1 MKAVIGFGNTNR
13 EIKMKIKSIFVA
25 VLLAAGVVVAPAS
38 VAADKPLVESF
49 KVSPE
54 TVDLASASTLATF
67 ELIVSHPNGI
77 ETSQTE
83 VILKNSTN
91 VLLSTTLRRI
101 DSPLNL
107 RLERVTF
114 RGVISIPRD
123 VSTGTYIF
131 SSTPVKS
138 NPVRENSYS
147 TGTILGGVLRPLIG
161 AESGLL
167 IRNNGDLNLTTE
179 TFVGPSYDSTLGVS
193 FNDPIKFNSS
203 NSPIWR
209 VGEIYDPRDY
219 FEMRIPTLALVVGS
233 ATPKIC
239 STDGKTLKFLSEG
252 DCSFT
257 VSTLK
262 TSDYVANIKVLSG
275 SIKSARIKP
284 ILVVPQI
291 LNQTGTDFPKTLEVS
306 KVFGN
311 GGFILPQSQ
320 TPTICI
326 GGSFLVRLI
335 AGGTCILTYQSIEN
349 SELLPSDVYIQ
360 KFEVIDTS
368 KPIVVPTPVV
378 TPTPVATPT
387 AKPVVKKTITCVKG
401 KKTVTRTGTNPKCP
415 KGYKLKK

>member
-1 MKAVIGFGNTNR
+1 
-13 EIKMKIKSIFVA
+13 
-25 VLLAAGVVVAPAS
+25 
-38 VAADKPLVESF
+38 
-49 KVSPE
+49 
-54 TVDLASASTLATF
+54 
-67 ELIVSHPNGI
+67 
-77 ETSQTE
+77 
-83 VILKNSTN
+83 
-91 VLLSTTLRRI
+91 
-101 DSPLNL
+101 
-107 RLERVTF
+107 
-114 RGVISIPRD
+114 
-123 VSTGTYIF
+123 
-131 SSTPVKS
+131 VKS